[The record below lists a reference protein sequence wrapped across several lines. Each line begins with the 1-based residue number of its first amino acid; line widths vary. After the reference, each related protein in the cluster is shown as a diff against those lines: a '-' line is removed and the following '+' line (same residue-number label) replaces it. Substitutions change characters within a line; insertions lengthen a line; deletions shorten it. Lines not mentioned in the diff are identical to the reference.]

1 LPELVDAQAT
11 ELLAA
16 GRPVDDILPGQSSA
30 LLIANS
36 LITGLLGIATGG
48 YLLLARRSGD
58 PQVGWLAMAL
68 AFLCVGQAHAV
79 LFPPVVVD
87 YGTSGD
93 AFRVGGYLVLLS
105 SLVTRLQ
112 LEIAERAS
120 QAERLRLSRELHD
133 GLTQQLALLSLRLAQ
148 TGAKPCSAESHAR
161 ELEVARRQV
170 ESALLEARQAI
181 GILRTGSVAW
191 DRFEETVRTFT
202 DEFADNHC
210 LEIDVD
216 LAGAAPT
223 VDAGI
228 QAEILR
234 ILHEAFSNALR
245 HGGAT
250 RIKVTL
256 EAASGWLMLC
266 VHDDG
271 RGFEPSLELR
281 GPGVGL
287 ASMRERLNHRG
298 GEMGVDSA
306 PGQGVTV
313 HARMPMRTNAHSV

>member
-1 LPELVDAQAT
+1 MLAGPQLPELVDAQAT

-181 GILRTGSVAW
+181 CILRTGSVAW
-191 DRFEETVRTFT
+191 DRFEET
-202 DEFADNHC
+202 
-210 LEIDVD
+210 
-216 LAGAAPT
+216 G
-223 VDAGI
+223 
-228 QAEILR
+228 
-234 ILHEAFSNALR
+234 
-245 HGGAT
+245 
-250 RIKVTL
+250 
-256 EAASGWLMLC
+256 
-266 VHDDG
+266 
-271 RGFEPSLELR
+271 
-281 GPGVGL
+281 
-287 ASMRERLNHRG
+287 
-298 GEMGVDSA
+298 
-306 PGQGVTV
+306 
-313 HARMPMRTNAHSV
+313 AHSPTSSPTTTAWRSTSTWPAPRLRSAQAYKQRSSAFCTRLFRMRCATEVPPESR